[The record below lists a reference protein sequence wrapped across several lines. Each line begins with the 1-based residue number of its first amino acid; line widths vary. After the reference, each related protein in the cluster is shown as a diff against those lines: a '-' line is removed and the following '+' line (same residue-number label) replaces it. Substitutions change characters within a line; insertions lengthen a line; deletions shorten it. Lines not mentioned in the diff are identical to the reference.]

1 MTTTQEIQ
9 EQRLSEPYQKK
20 IGKVTF
26 RVSSYS
32 CSKSTSTAEQL
43 LLDLMA
49 DRLLKEHAE
58 KEKSLQTT

>member
-1 MTTTQEIQ
+1 MKEITMTEAQEIQ
-9 EQRLSEPYQKK
+9 EQRLAEPYQKK
-20 IGKVTF
+20 IGRVTF

-49 DRLLKEHAE
+49 DRLLKESRQ
-58 KEKSLQTT
+58 KQ

>member
-1 MTTTQEIQ
+1 MTETQEIQ
-9 EQRLSEPYQKK
+9 EQRLAEPYQKK
-20 IGKVTF
+20 IGRVTF

-49 DRLLKEHAE
+49 DRLLKEARQ
-58 KEKSLQTT
+58 KQ

>member
-1 MTTTQEIQ
+1 MTEAQEIQ
-9 EQRLSEPYQKK
+9 EQRLAEPYQKK
-20 IGKVTF
+20 IGRVTF

-49 DRLLKEHAE
+49 DRLLKESRQ
-58 KEKSLQTT
+58 KQ

>member
-1 MTTTQEIQ
+1 MKEITMTEAQKIQ
-9 EQRLSEPYQKK
+9 EQRLAEPYQKK
-20 IGKVTF
+20 IGRITF

-49 DRLLKEHAE
+49 DRLLREARQK
-58 KEKSLQTT
+58 Q

>member
-1 MTTTQEIQ
+1 MTEAQKIQ
-9 EQRLSEPYQKK
+9 EQRLAEPYQKK
-20 IGKVTF
+20 IGRITF

-49 DRLLKEHAE
+49 DRLLREARQK
-58 KEKSLQTT
+58 Q